1 MAFNHVALATRD
13 IGATHAFYTEVMGFS
28 LVKVV
33 VGPTENEGGW
43 AKHAFYDT
51 GEGMIAFWDIH
62 DAVIG
67 DRFPVDLSRSLG
79 LPMWVNHLAFD
90 APTLDDLE
98 AHKQRWLAHG
108 HTVSEIDHGFCTSI
122 YTVDPNGIM
131 VEFCCITRPFSEEEI
146 AEAQRRLTDPAPE
159 LDPQPEVKFFKP
171 VTASTRT

>member
-13 IGATHAFYTEVMGFS
+13 IDVTHHFYTEVMGFS

-33 VGPTENEGGW
+33 VGPTENQGGW

-51 GEGMIAFWDIH
+51 GKGMIAFWDIH
-62 DAVIG
+62 DAAIG
-67 DRFPVDLSRSLG
+67 DQFPVDLSRSHG

-90 APTLDDLE
+90 APTLEDLE
-98 AHKQRWLAHG
+98 SHKQRWLAHG
-108 HTVSEIDHGFCTSI
+108 HSVSEIDHGFCTSI

-146 AEAQRRLTDPAPE
+146 AKAPRLLADPAPGLE
-159 LDPQPEVKFFKP
+159 PQPEVKFFKP
-171 VTASTRT
+171 VTTSTRT